1 MVVKFAP
8 KEVKMSSDGV
18 LVTPVELNRNLL
30 NSFFKFKPQSKLEI
44 FIVKKKNLQKK
55 IFTLAEVGIY
65 RLRIE
70 NINQYCFVVGSNIPE
85 GYH

>member
-1 MVVKFAP
+1 
-8 KEVKMSSDGV
+8 MSSDGV

-55 IFTLAEVGIY
+55 QRREEKGKTGKGKSPKIGL
-65 RLRIE
+65 E
-70 NINQYCFVVGSNIPE
+70 NVEKTQ
-85 GYH
+85 